1 MLGRVIGT
9 QRLMSTNTGDLIAK
23 AFFSDPVQKTLKSL
37 TGLNYEKIFRV
48 TKKGQKL
55 DPPSYTFMTDKE
67 LKEAKEK
74 IRLKA
79 EKMLQMPPVMS
90 ERKENYIVHEHD
102 PALVGENKSFTYIF
116 F

>member
-9 QRLMSTNTGDLIAK
+9 QRFMSTNTTGDSIAK

-55 DPPSYTFMTDKE
+55 DPPSYT
-67 LKEAKEK
+67 
-74 IRLKA
+74 
-79 EKMLQMPPVMS
+79 
-90 ERKENYIVHEHD
+90 
-102 PALVGENKSFTYIF
+102 
-116 F
+116 